1 MGKAMGI
8 ETWPP
13 DERPRER
20 LLRYGPETLTDG
32 QLLAILLGTGCEG
45 WTALDVGVA
54 LLDRHDGLPGVSRMS
69 ASELFVVPGVGPA
82 KAALLTAAVAIG
94 KRASAAPLS
103 TGEAVTSSHEL
114 TR

>member
-32 QLLAILLGTGCEG
+32 QLLAILLGTGFEG

-54 LLDRHDGLPGVSRMS
+54 LLYGHDGLPGVSRLS
-69 ASELFVVPGVGPA
+69 VRELCAVPGVG
-82 KAALLTAAVAIG
+82 TAHGGPLVTAPAIG
-94 KRASAAPLS
+94 TPAICAPLS
-103 TGEAVTSSHEL
+103 TGQ
-114 TR
+114 